1 MQRGESHSGG
11 PRAGSGNGTRSRYS
25 LEGGDH
31 RGGPSSQ
38 KRVRVLQLVLYSSLE
53 GWRVASHFRSAS
65 VEPLSQ
71 QTEVQDA
78 QTGHVSDQV
87 RGLVCHD
94 RSKRC
99 ILPYLH
105 PSHSQGVPEICF
117 RGRSLPISGSSLLP
131 RTLTPHFTKCVDA
144 GLAPLRLQGICILI
158 YIDDWLI
165 LTQSEQ
171 MAAQHRDVVLAHMK
185 VLGLRLNAKKSVFSP
200 ALRTTY
206 LGVVWDSTTM
216 QARMS
221 PARIESILTAVARV
235 RVRDRHVF
243 GPHRQHSGGLLHQP
257 PRRSAFVPPVQA
269 GVPDPWVVL
278 GQTPLA
284 ESSSHSWA
292 SQYGSRHPVEAE
304 AEARGMDASPRCGE
318 AELESVWPGT
328 GGPLRYSG
336 DSAMSPLVLSNLSSS
351 TGAGCHGTDVAE
363 ASSVRFSPDLSAPGS
378 SGESAPGWGQSTSGS
393 TVLAGAE
400 YGSRTWFFS
409 LTALHGRF
417 PSGGISSHRQGSF
430 TPVRRCGSC
439 GGGRWEGTTH
449 SFRSLNQGCWDHPP
463 IQSSL
468 NEETVHLEVETF
480 TSWAETASSTQS
492 TARLVQFW
500 SSSRPVPPQGWPT
513 PHWRV
518 TWRQFGLPHLS
529 WWAIS
534 G

>member
-131 RTLTPHFTKCVDA
+131 RTLTPHFYKVCGCRISSVAATRHLHTHLYRRLVDSHSIRADGGSTSRCCSRSYESVGIKTERQEECVFSGSENHLSGRGLGFDHDA
-144 GLAPLRLQGICILI
+144 GTYVTCSDRVDPHCSRE
-158 YIDDWLI
+158 
-165 LTQSEQ
+165 SESK
-171 MAAQHRDVVLAHMK
+171 RSSCV
-185 VLGLRLNAKKSVFSP
+185 
-200 ALRTTY
+200 
-206 LGVVWDSTTM
+206 
-216 QARMS
+216 
-221 PARIESILTAVARV
+221 
-235 RVRDRHVF
+235 

-378 SGESAPGWGQSTSGS
+378 SGESAPG
-393 TVLAGAE
+393 
-400 YGSRTWFFS
+400 
-409 LTALHGRF
+409 
-417 PSGGISSHRQGSF
+417 
-430 TPVRRCGSC
+430 
-439 GGGRWEGTTH
+439 
-449 SFRSLNQGCWDHPP
+449 
-463 IQSSL
+463 
-468 NEETVHLEVETF
+468 
-480 TSWAETASSTQS
+480 
-492 TARLVQFW
+492 
-500 SSSRPVPPQGWPT
+500 
-513 PHWRV
+513 
-518 TWRQFGLPHLS
+518 
-529 WWAIS
+529 
-534 G
+534 